1 MKDVYV
7 VKADGQRQLFD
18 LNKVKEAV
26 TRAGVTDDK
35 QKQIL
40 DDLKGSFYNNIPTS
54 EIYHLVSQAL
64 SQAHPAGAIR
74 FRLKKAIME
83 LGPTGYPFEV
93 FIGHLLKEYGYQ
105 TEVSVKLLGGCVEHE
120 VDVLAK
126 KDSRVYFVEC
136 KYHNQQGLRSDVKV
150 VLYVH
155 SRAEDLIDTLGNS
168 ENSSAWIFT
177 NTKFSTDAI
186 KYAEC
191 KNMRLTGWDYPSK
204 QDNLQTMIEE
214 NNLYPITVL
223 PALSKDS
230 VKRLLEENIV
240 LVKELLQK
248 KDLYQ
253 KLGLRRSE
261 WEKVERQCLQITER

>member
-26 TRAGVTDDK
+26 ARAGVTDDK

-54 EIYHLVSQAL
+54 EIYYLVSQAL

-105 TEVSVKLLGGCVEHE
+105 TEVSVKLLGSCVEHE